1 MEKRNNNMVFAVII
15 TILVMIII
23 GLIAFIILDKPE
35 EEINEPNIEE
45 NNKENEEQLENYDYS
60 KITEELNNNLQD
72 FMTYKLSTYK
82 SLNTSDSRLSLI
94 NSLLGKSD
102 KVMTYDKGTVQPF
115 PYVSYDEYKKLYLE
129 VYGNNYSFENDLSSA
144 SDAVVSTNNKYLGT
158 GYISWN
164 NTGSALGNYILT
176 AENINY
182 DETTKIYVLSGK
194 YTVENSNES
203 ATFEITYNKLNS
215 VNYLKNITIN

>member
-1 MEKRNNNMVFAVII
+1 MEKRNNNVVFAVII

-60 KITEELNNNLQD
+60 KITEELNNNLQY

-129 VYGNNYSFENDLSSA
+129 VYGNNYSFESDLSSA

-203 ATFEITYNKLNS
+203 ATFEITYNKLNG